1 MRNPHTNSEPAVASH
16 PADTSDTASSQPRVL
31 LFGIDG
37 LRWDIAAEP
46 GVAPHLQRMADQGQ
60 WREME
65 MEVPTISAP
74 GWASILSGTTHAE
87 HGFRDNSCVG
97 GRNWQH
103 PDVLAQAFY
112 RDQSTR
118 TFAAAG
124 WPVLVDPAG
133 LGPIIHPRIEQQYAG
148 LHRLV
153 IRNGEVYGY
162 QLVDAEVV
170 DFTLAAVREGGFD
183 MGFCY
188 CCDVDDAG
196 HVYGL
201 KGREYRDAI
210 ARVDAHLGRIMQ
222 AVTQRYEQYAERWL
236 IVGVSDH
243 GHLDEGGHGG
253 DSPQERASW
262 LSCWSPDGQTPSWP
276 AHVAPHEVAS
286 LLLQARFGDHS
297 PTTEQP

>member
-1 MRNPHTNSEPAVASH
+1 MRNPQASTKSEHTSSH
-16 PADTSDTASSQPRVL
+16 KRRVL

-37 LRWDIAAEP
+37 VRWDIAGEA
-46 GVAPHLQRMADQGQ
+46 GVAPHLLRTAEQGQ
-60 WREME
+60 WRSME

-74 GWASILSGTTHAE
+74 GWASILTGTTHAE

-103 PDVLAQAFY
+103 PDLLAQAFY

-133 LGPIIHPRIEQQYAG
+133 LGPIIHPRLEQQYAG
-148 LHRLV
+148 VHKLV
-153 IRNGEVYGY
+153 IRNGETYGY

-170 DFTLAAVREGGFD
+170 DFSLAAIREGAFD
-183 MGFCY
+183 LGFCY

-201 KGREYRDAI
+201 KGAEYREALG
-210 ARVDAHLGRIMQ
+210 RVDAHLGRVMEAISDRHEHYGEQ
-222 AVTQRYEQYAERWL
+222 WLLVCVT
-236 IVGVSDH
+236 DH
-243 GHLDEGGHGG
+243 GHRDEGGHGG
-253 DSPQERASW
+253 ASAQERASW
-262 LSCWSPDGQTPSWP
+262 ITAWAPDGVLPDWP
-276 AHVAPHEVAS
+276 EAIAPHEVAA
-286 LLLQARFGDHS
+286 LILDAHFGAA
-297 PTTEQP
+297 